1 MNSLKSDATRKVFG
15 AQKVAGA
22 DVGAVNALVA
32 LGPWGVALIAA
43 YLAGQGLVKLAEK
56 IQEIRGS
63 AMPSIPLT
71 REEEI
76 QVERAIEAMETERF
90 ARTFSEA
97 TEWIKAHPS
106 EAIGISKTADSL
118 TGTVA
123 EIDTA
128 LDELIN
134 SPSNDPRRS
143 DLCRKL
149 LNLLPKLE
157 IMVERFGSPGSYNA
171 LVKQVEKWLDKKCGA
186 VQV

>member
-15 AQKVAGA
+15 QQKLTGA
-22 DVGAVNALVA
+22 DAGVVSSLTM

-56 IQEIRGS
+56 IQEMRGS
-63 AMPSIPLT
+63 TMPAIPLT
-71 REEEI
+71 TEEERQIQEAI
-76 QVERAIEAMETERF
+76 QVMESERF
-90 ARTFSEA
+90 AQTFSET
-97 TEWIKAHPS
+97 TEWIKAHPP
-106 EAIGISKTADSL
+106 EEIGISRLADSL

-123 EIDTA
+123 EINTA

-143 DLCRKL
+143 GLCRTL

-157 IMVERFGSPGSYNA
+157 IMTERFGSPGSYDA
-171 LVKQVEKWLDKKCGA
+171 LIKQVEKWLDKKCDIT
-186 VQV
+186 QV